1 MCKKENYGPVIFP
14 YEMTSQGAAKLC
26 SLVNSQIY
34 LIDDQTSVQMARSLM
49 SQTKKGNHSVSTK
62 ASFTDRYTTHQL
74 HFKNFLILIS
84 IEFLSKNIN
93 L

>member
-26 SLVNSQIY
+26 NLFDSEIF

-49 SQTKKGNHSVSTK
+49 NQTKKGNYSLSTK
-62 ASFTDRYTTHQL
+62 VSFTDRYTTH
-74 HFKNFLILIS
+74 
-84 IEFLSKNIN
+84 
-93 L
+93 